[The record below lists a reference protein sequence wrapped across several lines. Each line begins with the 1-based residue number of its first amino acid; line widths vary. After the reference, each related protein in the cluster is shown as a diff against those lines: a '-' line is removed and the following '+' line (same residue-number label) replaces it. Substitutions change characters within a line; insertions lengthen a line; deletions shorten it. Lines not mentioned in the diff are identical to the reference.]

1 MTIHLLNPTEFI
13 SIIFENIAMNLVS
26 IKIYDLNR
34 FEFSKKRA
42 KVSENIYFTEFYKYH
57 MKALVVCEVCNGT

>member
-1 MTIHLLNPTEFI
+1 MATDLLNPTEFI

-34 FEFSKKRA
+34 FQFSKKWA
-42 KVSENIYFTEFYKYH
+42 SVTKIIYIYIYIYISLNSVSVT
-57 MKALVVCEVCNGT
+57 

>member
-1 MTIHLLNPTEFI
+1 MATDLLNPTEFI

-34 FEFSKKRA
+34 FQFSKKWA
-42 KVSENIYFTEFYKYH
+42 SVTKIIYIYIYIYIFH
-57 MKALVVCEVCNGT
+57 